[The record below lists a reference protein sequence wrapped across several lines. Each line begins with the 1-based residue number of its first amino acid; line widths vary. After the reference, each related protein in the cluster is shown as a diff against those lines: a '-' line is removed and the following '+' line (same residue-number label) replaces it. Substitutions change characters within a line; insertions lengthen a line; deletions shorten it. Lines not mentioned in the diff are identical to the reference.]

1 MTVEPRRPR
10 LVQTSGHTYEW
21 VWPSDPAN
29 LAEDERIA
37 EVYHQ
42 ERMRERAEYAKRREE
57 YLKQVE
63 AERRA
68 RELALC
74 LNCHEPVFNG
84 SLYCSRTCEYEARG
98 KRIDMIAAGDTTT
111 ECPVCGREVR
121 QSKASPNPR
130 VYCSSS
136 CKGRAKRRR
145 RAGQPI

>member
-1 MTVEPRRPR
+1 LPFCRACDARSPPSFPTRRSSDVRARVRQCSRGREWDDAVMTVEPRRPR

-84 SLYCSRTCEYEARG
+84 SLYCSRTCEYAAR
-98 KRIDMIAAGDTTT
+98 
-111 ECPVCGREVR
+111 C
-121 QSKASPNPR
+121 
-130 VYCSSS
+130 
-136 CKGRAKRRR
+136 
-145 RAGQPI
+145 